1 MAILKYINGFYNPRR
16 RYSALG
22 CKSPVV
28 FEKKVAETST
38 GGSTKA
44 RQVQIDK
51 YGDGKSG
58 GLFLKRQCA
67 CVNNR
72 HASPFMESAI
82 EGPGISVCKQIAD
95 FLGT

>member
-38 GGSTKA
+38 GGAARKRDRSRLTNMGTESQAVVFLSANARASTTDMP
-44 RQVQIDK
+44 VH
-51 YGDGKSG
+51 S
-58 GLFLKRQCA
+58 
-67 CVNNR
+67 
-72 HASPFMESAI
+72 
-82 EGPGISVCKQIAD
+82 
-95 FLGT
+95 